1 MTDFCNALRTYAVAA
16 LALVMAVP
24 LPLAAQTVVPPIVKA
39 ENLRQVSPHVH
50 VITDGGIAQVP
61 NVGIIVGEKAVLVVD
76 TGLGMRNG
84 ATVAAAARQLAGARP
99 IHLVTTHVHPEHDLG
114 AQAFSAET
122 KMIRS
127 TAQEAEI
134 ARNGMDLVAIFRR
147 LSASHKELLE
157 GAAFRKA
164 DVTFEKDYA
173 LDLGGLSVRIMAAGP
188 THTLGD
194 TAVWIDTDRVL
205 FAGDIAMLG
214 MPSFMGPQSSLG
226 HWLVALDQLD
236 ALKPAVIVPS
246 HGPLGAGEYL
256 ATTRAYLTEVRDR
269 TISEKKI
276 GWTVEQAIEKVTA
289 AIGNRYPNNRLAGA
303 VAAAYREAP

>member
-1 MTDFCNALRTYAVAA
+1 MNMGLFLRAAA
-16 LALVMAVP
+16 LAFLIAVP

-50 VITDGGIAQVP
+50 VITDDGIAQVP
-61 NVGIIVGEKAVLVVD
+61 NVGIIVGKKAVLVVD

-84 ATVAAAARQLAGARP
+84 ATVAAAAQQLAGSRP
-99 IHLVTTHVHPEHDLG
+99 IYLVTTHVHPEHDLG
-114 AQAFSAET
+114 AQAFSADT

-127 TAQEAEI
+127 TMQEMEI
-134 ARNGMDLVAIFRR
+134 ARNGMGLVAIFRR
-147 LSASHKELLE
+147 LSAAHKELLE

-164 DVTFEKDYA
+164 DITFEKDYT
-173 LDLGGLSVRIMAAGP
+173 LDLGGLSVRIIAAGP

-194 TAVWIDTDRVL
+194 TAIWIESERAL
-205 FAGDIAMLG
+205 FSGDIAMLG

-236 ALKPAVIVPS
+236 ALQPAVIVPS
-246 HGPLGAGEYL
+246 HGPLGDAGYL
-256 ATTRAYLTEVRDR
+256 ATYRAYLTEVRDR
-269 TISEKKI
+269 TVAEKKI
-276 GWTVEQAIEKVTA
+276 GWAVEQAIEKVTV

>member
-1 MTDFCNALRTYAVAA
+1 MGLCFRVAA
-16 LALVMAVP
+16 LAVWIGAP
-24 LPLAAQTVVPPIVKA
+24 LPLAAQTVAPPIIKA

-50 VITDGGIAQVP
+50 VIADDGIPQVP
-61 NVGIIVGEKAVLVVD
+61 NVGIIVGETAVLVVD
-76 TGLGMRNG
+76 TGLGVRNG
-84 ATVAAAARQLAGARP
+84 ATVATAAQKLAGSKP

-114 AQAFSAET
+114 AQAFSADT

-127 TAQEAEI
+127 TTQEREI

-164 DVTFEKDYA
+164 DITFETDYT
-173 LDLGGLSVRIMAAGP
+173 LDLGGLSVRIIAAGP
-188 THTLGD
+188 AHTLGD
-194 TAVWIDTDRVL
+194 TAIWVESDRVL
-205 FAGDIAMLG
+205 FSGDIAMLG

-246 HGPLGAGEYL
+246 HGPLGDAKYV

-269 TISEKKI
+269 TIGEKKI

-289 AIGNRYPNNRLAGA
+289 AIGSRYPNNRLAGA